1 MNNLARQAVIR
12 FLASLTDQEFAD
24 LTAEARGDGYEP
36 SASDYHAVVAELQD
50 QSLND
55 KKALAAQRL
64 RESVQRG

>member
-36 SASDYHAVVAELQD
+36 TASDYHAVVSEI
-50 QSLND
+50 QSQTLDD
-55 KKALAAQRL
+55 KRALAPFSALIER
-64 RESVQRG
+64 RA